1 MKPSA
6 LEKIKQ
12 DLRALRL
19 KDMADILEA
28 ALEEAHHNKTGHVQF
43 LDRLVQYQLRA
54 VAQRSLNRRIQ
65 QAKFPRT
72 MTFENF
78 DW

>member
-12 DLRALRL
+12 GLRALRL

-28 ALEEAHHNKTGHVQF
+28 APGGGASQ
-43 LDRLVQYQLRA
+43 
-54 VAQRSLNRRIQ
+54 
-65 QAKFPRT
+65 
-72 MTFENF
+72 
-78 DW
+78 